1 VLWAGAPT
9 IVFRGGEPFLVCGAP
24 GGRKIMSAVVQ
35 TVVNAVD
42 YGDAPQTA
50 TSRPRIHDE
59 GEKLQVDSRIPDD
72 VRADLAT
79 MGHEIEVKVED
90 VLSTNFAR
98 PGAIQI
104 DGSELRGG
112 VEGTKIGIAL
122 GF

>member
-1 VLWAGAPT
+1 
-9 IVFRGGEPFLVCGAP
+9 VCGAP

-42 YGDAPQTA
+42 YGDGPQVA

-59 GEKLQVDSRIPDD
+59 GENLQVDSRIPED
-72 VRADLAT
+72 VRASLAA
-79 MGHEIEVKVED
+79 MGHDVEVKVED
-90 VLSTNFAR
+90 VLATNFAR

-104 DGSELRGG
+104 DGAEVRGG

-122 GF
+122 GY